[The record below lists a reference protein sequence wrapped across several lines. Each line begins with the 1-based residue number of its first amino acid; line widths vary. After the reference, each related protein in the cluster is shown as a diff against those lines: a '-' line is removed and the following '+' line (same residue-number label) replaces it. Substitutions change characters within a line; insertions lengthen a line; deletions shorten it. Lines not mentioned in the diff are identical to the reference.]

1 MKKKVIASIL
11 ALSLCAY
18 SAVAENR
25 VKDQD
30 STAILLNEVVISA
43 GVSKKQTSPLRLK
56 TVSSNEIQT
65 ISVARTYPE
74 ILSST
79 PGIYATRET
88 GSYGDATVNIRGF
101 KQENISILLNGIPI
115 SGLTSGSMYW
125 NNWMGLTDA
134 TSVIQLQK
142 GIGGSMLSDNS
153 VGGTINI
160 ITISPSKKFS
170 AGAGYYYAGYGTQK
184 AFLNINSGDLGK
196 GWAFNLSG
204 SYTWGS
210 GYVESTDVS
219 AWSYLASISK
229 KINSEHSL
237 LFTALGSPEQHS
249 QRSSRLSYSEIEQ
262 YGVGYN
268 KNWGWYE
275 GKERTISRNNYFK
288 PYFTLNHF
296 YNTTDAKGR
305 KISLNSALYLAI
317 GDGGGYYTESTG
329 KKIIS
334 FQKDGHIDWDSV
346 IGYNESQEAV
356 NGRRASQNIMSD
368 YQAGHTQ
375 AGAKTSFIIDFNDRI
390 SLETGLHYQL
400 YATWERE
407 QITDLLGGDYWVDG
421 SKGEK
426 VVGDFIRTYNGR
438 NMHYGTVYG
447 MGTFTLG
454 ENKNWIVKSG
464 LSLSGVTMRRWD
476 TYNYAPEDKWSDRA
490 SGLGGSFKGGVL
502 YKADKHNSLYLNAGL
517 YSRAP
522 YYGVYFASGNNA
534 ISKDIKNENN
544 VMGELGYRFVHDNFG
559 AEATFYAALWKNKT
573 IKSNPYKP
581 LDDESY
587 RFMVTGLDA
596 FHYGG
601 EMELFYRFGKV
612 LRVDAFASIGDWRW
626 KNDVHA
632 TIYDPY
638 TEEPMEL
645 IDVYSHNLH
654 VGDAPQTQVGASFEF
669 HPLKLTNV
677 MNSDITVSMRWCYND
692 RFWADF
698 DPISRTDADDHSDS
712 YRIPAYHLL
721 DMNVSWSQRIRNTA
735 TVTLFFNLN
744 NILDAVYV
752 ERGKDGAGHDAQSF
766 TGYWGAPRNYN
777 FGVRL
782 SF

>member
-1 MKKKVIASIL
+1 MTVSDWGGTHSTMGAALGGLDVQMTGDNYFGQALIDSVRNGALPEAVVDNKVREI
-11 ALSLCAY
+11 
-18 SAVAENR
+18 
-25 VKDQD
+25 
-30 STAILLNEVVISA
+30 
-43 GVSKKQTSPLRLK
+43 LRLRHAVEAIPDDVAN
-56 TVSSNEIQT
+56 TVMTSQPAQQKVAYEIAQ
-65 ISVARTYPE
+65 
-74 ILSST
+74 
-79 PGIYATRET
+79 
-88 GSYGDATVNIRGF
+88 
-101 KQENISILLNGIPI
+101 KSIVLL
-115 SGLTSGSMYW
+115 
-125 NNWMGLTDA
+125 
-134 TSVIQLQK
+134 
-142 GIGGSMLSDNS
+142 
-153 VGGTINI
+153 
-160 ITISPSKKFS
+160 
-170 AGAGYYYAGYGTQK
+170 
-184 AFLNINSGDLGK
+184 
-196 GWAFNLSG
+196 
-204 SYTWGS
+204 
-210 GYVESTDVS
+210 
-219 AWSYLASISK
+219 
-229 KINSEHSL
+229 
-237 LFTALGSPEQHS
+237 
-249 QRSSRLSYSEIEQ
+249 
-262 YGVGYN
+262 
-268 KNWGWYE
+268 KN
-275 GKERTISRNNYFK
+275 
-288 PYFTLNHF
+288 
-296 YNTTDAKGR
+296 
-305 KISLNSALYLAI
+305 
-317 GDGGGYYTESTG
+317 
-329 KKIIS
+329 
-334 FQKDGHIDWDSV
+334 
-346 IGYNESQEAV
+346 
-356 NGRRASQNIMSD
+356 
-368 YQAGHTQ
+368 
-375 AGAKTSFIIDFNDRI
+375 
-390 SLETGLHYQL
+390 
-400 YATWERE
+400 
-407 QITDLLGGDYWVDG
+407 
-421 SKGEK
+421 
-426 VVGDFIRTYNGR
+426 
-438 NMHYGTVYG
+438 
-447 MGTFTLG
+447 
-454 ENKNWIVKSG
+454 
-464 LSLSGVTMRRWD
+464 
-476 TYNYAPEDKWSDRA
+476 EDKT
-490 SGLGGSFKGGVL
+490 L
-502 YKADKHNSLYLNAGL
+502 
-517 YSRAP
+517 P
-522 YYGVYFASGNNA
+522 

-677 MNSDITVSMRWCYND
+677 MNSDITVSMRWSYND

-698 DPISRTDADDHSDS
+698 DPISRTDADDRSDS